1 MHQQLYTVTD
11 HTAKHSTERV
21 NTGLLRND
29 VIVPIN
35 TGTAELYIYA
45 HVHVRTPEIG
55 KDRRYARYMNSLVKH
70 VLLCVEIDFGHE
82 LAVDLLLELVLQLLR
97 RLHAVLGRAEDAA
110 DAALLVVRE
119 LRHVPAAAA
128 ALLDDALQQV
138 AG

>member
-1 MHQQLYTVTD
+1 M
-11 HTAKHSTERV
+11 
-21 NTGLLRND
+21 
-29 VIVPIN
+29 PIN

-82 LAVDLLLELVLQLLR
+82 LAVDLLLELVFQLLR
-97 RLHAVLGRAEDAA
+97 RLHAVLSRAENAA
-110 DAALLVVRE
+110 NATLLVLGE
-119 LRHVPAAAA
+119 LRHLS
-128 ALLDDALQQV
+128 ALLQDALEEV